1 VIGRYAII
9 SYRNP
14 RDSIVCN
21 IVLLVLTHQAQVFYT
36 IIYSQMRKNTPI
48 SLIDLKQKIESFKND
63 INNFSKENE
72 SQLEHQLKDIKDDVQ
87 FILLE
92 STDRQNERIQRRT
105 QRNEEIEKHNK
116 QGPHNAKLQYIKD
129 NTEEFLATMRK
140 K

>member
-1 VIGRYAII
+1 
-9 SYRNP
+9 
-14 RDSIVCN
+14 
-21 IVLLVLTHQAQVFYT
+21 
-36 IIYSQMRKNTPI
+36 MRKNTPI